1 MSKVFTTISID
12 KVLANKKLP
21 NWILKGAFELKT
33 TGFLPAGN
41 YFEDLDDVEVHEI
54 KNALDAIN
62 TSNYKQFEVLS
73 QQSEED
79 IQNLTLLCFIL
90 AVGEGEL
97 EINSEML
104 SDMLKYL
111 FLLINIEHS
120 HREGKVDVIRKNY
133 SIFGCDKPAVKLKE

>member
-111 FLLINIEHS
+111 LLLINIEHS
-120 HREGKVDVIRKNY
+120 HREGKVDVIRNNY
-133 SIFGCDKPAVKLKE
+133 SIFGGNKPAVKLKE

>member
-1 MSKVFTTISID
+1 LSKVFTTISID

-111 FLLINIEHS
+111 FLLINIEYS
-120 HREGKVDVIRKNY
+120 HRECKVDVIRNNY
-133 SIFGCDKPAVKLKE
+133 SIFGGNKPAVKLKE